1 MPRGHHKY
9 GNKHSRRLGDFTI
22 TKPRQRIFEVI
33 YDAYTST
40 VDQNPVNRSVIAKR
54 CKNVCSPQCIDQAL
68 ESFVQLGL
76 IRRMMIG
83 NTGGEE
89 YIPDVV
95 GIPRIGAV
103 FNFNSDAPLEAYG
116 LKRVSPTIPAND
128 TKKAALLPPSKPAGF
143 SLDEL
148 VDAKEMIARFGGID
162 RLNEI
167 ADWLKALK

>member
-76 IRRMMIG
+76 IRRTMDH
-83 NTGGEE
+83 E

-95 GIPRIGAV
+95 GIPYVGAV

-116 LKRVSPTIPAND
+116 LKRVSPPIPVND

-148 VDAKEMIARFGGID
+148 VDAKEMIERFGGID

-167 ADWLKALK
+167 ADWLKVLK